1 MRILTHALMNK
12 LLCDKQAVS
21 AGEAVSCPDGRR
33 DKSRV
38 CLDKLAGRNL
48 LKQTGKLFID
58 LQS

>member
-1 MRILTHALMNK
+1 MNK

-21 AGEAVSCPDGRR
+21 AGEAVSCLDGR